1 MNVPPAKDF
10 PPPRDTRSTA
20 TGAESLP
27 EQRSCDECSEGL
39 RVVATRLRQLTSQV
53 SNLAAR
59 VERIEIS
66 PCQGSQGAAPA
77 DPGP

>member
-10 PPPRDTRSTA
+10 PPPRVTRSAA
-20 TGAESLP
+20 TGVESLP

-39 RVVATRLRQLTSQV
+39 RVVTTRLRKLTSQV

-59 VERIEIS
+59 VERIEVSQS
-66 PCQGSQGAAPA
+66 PGSQGAAPA